1 MGQNQVL
8 PSRILRQVP
17 MLDGLTPT
25 ELRAFT
31 GVCAYQTME
40 PGSILFEAGSLTTR
54 LHILVDGELEACWAR
69 GSATAVKPVAVVGDV
84 ESVTRRPMLAT
95 FTCMTV
101 VRLLTVEMHDFEA
114 LAYARPGFR
123 AKVYQNL
130 IRSLADQLS
139 DAKDRV
145 ARFQRLAGEGAGAA
159 VLAPIALTAAPI
171 SGDPVLVD
179 GVAVDTATSQTARL
193 GEGGALDDAANRL
206 LSEFYA
212 LVGFVPDEAGQAE
225 DREHYLWLRR
235 RGYSDA
241 DIEFAARWAS
251 RHIASIRR
259 FNLVR
264 LSIAEAF
271 EGKWQG

>member
-1 MGQNQVL
+1 
-8 PSRILRQVP
+8 

-31 GVCAYQTME
+31 AICAYQTMD
-40 PGSILFEAGSLTTR
+40 PGSIVLEAGNLTTR
-54 LHILVDGELEACWAR
+54 LYILVDGELEASWAR
-69 GSATAVKPVAVVGDV
+69 GSATPVKPVAVVGDV
-84 ESVTRRPMLAT
+84 ESVTRRPLLAT
-95 FTCMTV
+95 YTCMTLA
-101 VRLLTVEMHDFEA
+101 RLLTVEMHDFEA

-130 IRSLADQLS
+130 IRFLADQLS

-145 ARFQRLAGEGAGAA
+145 ARFQRLADEGPGPAVVAPGALAVAAPAG
-159 VLAPIALTAAPI
+159 VPGHGDGVTIDTAA
-171 SGDPVLVD
+171 
-179 GVAVDTATSQTARL
+179 SQTPKL
-193 GEGGALDDAANRL
+193 GERIELDDAAEHL
-206 LSEFYA
+206 LTEFYA
-212 LVGFVPDEAGQAE
+212 LVGFVPDEAGQVE
-225 DREHYLWLRR
+225 DREHYAWLRR

-271 EGKWQG
+271 EGKWNG